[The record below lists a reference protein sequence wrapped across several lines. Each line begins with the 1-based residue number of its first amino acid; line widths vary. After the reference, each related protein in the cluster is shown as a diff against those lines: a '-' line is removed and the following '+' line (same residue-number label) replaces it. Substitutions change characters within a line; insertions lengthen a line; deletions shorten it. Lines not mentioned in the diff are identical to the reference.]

1 MVYTPV
7 GDALERAAAA
17 AGTPVPIHVCVDTG
31 IGRVGVPHGQADAL
45 VRDLAA
51 RKGVRIDGVMMTFTE
66 DLGVRS

>member
-1 MVYTPV
+1 M
-7 GDALERAAAA
+7 
-17 AGTPVPIHVCVDTG
+17 DTG

-66 DLGVRS
+66 DLAFDREQCAGSTP